1 MSDHT
6 QKQQNP
12 PSVVHLFR
20 APVGGLFRH
29 VCDLVRGQEKLGLK
43 LGLICDTTTG
53 DAHADNTLAELESV
67 CELGV
72 YRIPMGRTLGWSDVT
87 TIAKLIRICTGI
99 CPDIIHGHG
108 AKGGAYARLIAN
120 RIRGRSIYTPHGG
133 SLHYSA
139 GSPIGFVYISLE
151 RILRHRTDGI
161 IFESQF
167 GADTYIN
174 KVGAIPCAYQ
184 VIHNGLNDAE
194 FAPVISNKSHKDF
207 VFVGEI
213 RKLKGLDVL
222 LRAVS
227 QLQLR
232 RNISLLIV
240 GAGPDTDF
248 FQQRITDLGLES
260 CVTLSPAIFPVTH
273 AFAQGK
279 CVVIPSLAESFPYVV
294 LEAAAAKIPLLTT
307 SVGGIP
313 EIFGPYAKYLL
324 PPGDPDALARAMEKM
339 LDAPEQANRHADEL
353 QAYVKTHFRITNM
366 IQSVNEFYQQVLV
379 DTAIN
384 TGR

>member
-1 MSDHT
+1 MSDHP
-6 QKQQNP
+6 QKQQSP

-53 DAHADNTLAELESV
+53 DAHADNTLAELSQV
-67 CELGV
+67 CELGI
-72 YRIPMGRTLGWSDVT
+72 YRVPMGRTLGWSDVT
-87 TIAKLIRICTGI
+87 AIAKLIRICTGI
-99 CPDIIHGHG
+99 GPDIIHGHG

-120 RIRGRSIYTPHGG
+120 RVGASSIYTPHGG

-139 GSPIGFVYISLE
+139 ASPIGFVYLSLE
-151 RILRHRTDGI
+151 RILRRRTGGI

-167 GADTYIN
+167 GADTYAN
-174 KVGAIPCAYQ
+174 KVGAIPCACQ
-184 VIHNGLNDAE
+184 VIYNGLDIEE
-194 FAPVISNKSHKDF
+194 FAPIVSDTSHKDF

-213 RKLKGLDVL
+213 RKLKGIDVL
-222 LRAVS
+222 LQAVS
-227 QLQLR
+227 QLRLR
-232 RNISLLIV
+232 RDISLLIV
-240 GAGPDTDF
+240 GSGPDADF
-248 FQQRITDLGLES
+248 FRQRITDLGLEA
-260 CVTLSPAIFPVTH
+260 CVTMSPAIFPSTH

-307 SVGGIP
+307 STGGIP

-324 PPGDPDALARAMEKM
+324 PPGDPEALARAMEKV
-339 LDAPEQANRHADEL
+339 LDAPEQTNKLADGL
-353 QAYVKTHFRITNM
+353 QAYVKAHFRIIKM
-366 IQSVNEFYQQVLV
+366 IQSVNKFYQQVLM
-379 DTAIN
+379 DTEIDAS
-384 TGR
+384 R